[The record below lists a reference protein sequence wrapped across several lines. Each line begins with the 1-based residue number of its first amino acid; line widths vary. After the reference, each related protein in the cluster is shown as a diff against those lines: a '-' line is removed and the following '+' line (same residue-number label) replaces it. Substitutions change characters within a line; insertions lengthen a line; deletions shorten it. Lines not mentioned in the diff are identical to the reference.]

1 MEVNKEQNV
10 RNNPIITLKFVD
22 MDKLSKFDSFIKD
35 LENHLL
41 ENEEQVML
49 VAGSGQSIGLYSKP
63 VNNCDCNSNNCK
75 CYTNDCDCS
84 S

>member
-1 MEVNKEQNV
+1 MLV
-10 RNNPIITLKFVD
+10 IIIKKLVD

-49 VAGSGQSIGLYSKP
+49 VAGAGQSIGLYSKP

-75 CYTNDCDCS
+75 CHTNNCDCS